1 MKNPDYWQDSLN
13 YLTKTDKALGNII
26 SQFKDYSI
34 SSRGEAYETLL
45 RSIVG
50 QQISIQAASSV
61 WNKIVELVKTIE
73 PNKVLLTSRENLKLC
88 GLSKQKTQY
97 IYKFL
102 NILKLTI
109 LLIIILG
116 RSELILV
123 SMKNSSLL
131 KELVHGLQKCL
142 ACFTY

>member
-1 MKNPDYWQDSLN
+1 MTNPEYWQDSLN
-13 YLTKTDKALGNII
+13 YLTKTDRALGNII

-88 GLSKQKTQY
+88 GLSKQKIQY
-97 IYKFL
+97 IYNISEYFL
-102 NILKLTI
+102 ANNIENNAYWE
-109 LLIIILG
+109 G
-116 RSELILV
+116 RSYLV

-131 KELVHGLQKCL
+131 KELAHGLQKCL
-142 ACFTY
+142 ACFTC